1 MVCLGEIFP
10 VENEIKIKNE
20 KIALWKIYR
29 IRVIPT
35 NKPDQLPWP
44 NETSKIRYINK
55 IIFVILIKK
64 FFPLVCITNNKYAKS
79 ISSGNN
85 I

>member
-1 MVCLGEIFP
+1 MVRLGEIFP

-35 NKPDQLPWP
+35 NKPDQLP
-44 NETSKIRYINK
+44 
-55 IIFVILIKK
+55 
-64 FFPLVCITNNKYAKS
+64 
-79 ISSGNN
+79 
-85 I
+85 